1 MRKDT
6 FKKYM
11 EGGSKYLSLQHLEQM
26 TLEQRAEFRK
36 YHNPWVVWLDEIS
49 DENYT
54 GDEKDLELEAFV
66 SKFSEEAE
74 KTHEIDE

>member
-11 EGGSKYLSLQHLEQM
+11 EGGSKYLSLQQLEQM

-36 YHNPWVVWLDEIS
+36 YHNHWVVWLDEIS
-49 DENYT
+49 DENYI
-54 GDEKDLELEAFV
+54 KLNELLNEDN
-66 SKFSEEAE
+66 K
-74 KTHEIDE
+74 IDYGQMW